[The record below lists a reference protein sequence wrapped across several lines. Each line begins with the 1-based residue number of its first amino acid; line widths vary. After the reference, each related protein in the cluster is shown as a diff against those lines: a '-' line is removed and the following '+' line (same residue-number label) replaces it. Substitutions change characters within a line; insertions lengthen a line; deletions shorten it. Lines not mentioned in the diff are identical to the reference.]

1 MWHKT
6 KARLRVSPKEKNAKK
21 CGDEHVR
28 KGREALQMGW
38 YEFASTLV
46 QGKTVLDV
54 GCGSGEGLELL
65 HVKAEQA
72 VGIDLDERLKRKDIN
87 IQFKDVSVIPDK
99 SFDVVIC
106 IDVIEH
112 VEDDKEFVKH
122 LVRVARELLF
132 VSTPNYAVG
141 RNVHPY
147 HIREYTPYEFE
158 CMFSGLGRIRILG
171 GNSRGEIRREI
182 RNKSLYYFLNSLY
195 AYKGTALVAKI
206 LKRLLFTRIWPHQA
220 VIVAIDNGS

>member
-1 MWHKT
+1 MQGMWHKT

-122 LVRVARELLF
+122 LVREL
-132 VSTPNYAVG
+132 
-141 RNVHPY
+141 H
-147 HIREYTPYEFE
+147 
-158 CMFSGLGRIRILG
+158 
-171 GNSRGEIRREI
+171 GNSCLFQPLIMRSGETSIPTTYENIPPTSSSACSLDLAASESLEAIRAG
-182 RNKSLYYFLNSLY
+182 KSDEKLETNPCTIF
-195 AYKGTALVAKI
+195 
-206 LKRLLFTRIWPHQA
+206 
-220 VIVAIDNGS
+220 